1 MRLNV
6 YIFCIPAEYKLL
18 ELSKGRAAAG
28 GVPDKHLSNGKV
40 NKIAF
45 FSDNTL
51 TSLPLVALKSF
62 IHRPCTAVDVG
73 SLARCDGGIRKKP
86 VRRPGEKRDCND
98 VIGVILAEHR
108 GKERESTSWSENAK
122 NLQSA

>member
-18 ELSKGRAAAG
+18 GLSEGRAAAG

-40 NKIAF
+40 NKMALF
-45 FSDNTL
+45 GDNTC

-62 IHRPCTAVDVG
+62 IHRPCAAVDVG
-73 SLARCDGGIRKKP
+73 SLARCDGIRKKP
-86 VRRPGEKRDCND
+86 VRRPGVKWDCND
-98 VIGVILAEHR
+98 VIGVILAERR
-108 GKERESTSWSENAK
+108 GKEREFTSWSENAK